1 MMQDPWWSRD
11 PVAKPAQPQA
21 AQTPFWAND
30 PVAQDPA
37 PRQQQRPQSRA
48 TVPQPAQAAPP
59 SQIAEP
65 TISGLSLDE
74 SVQALMQQGY
84 PADRALDM
92 AREQERRDKLGSD
105 AANPIP
111 LDRVEPSELLA
122 RSPTGA
128 WVVQPGGEPYFIGP
142 YQIHRGAMRPGD
154 VEYQRGQ
161 VLVRPQVD
169 DATEQRRD
177 MDPFARN
184 VDAMLRGGVDAAT
197 LGFSD
202 EIGSGLAAA
211 LSAARGQEGFGEGF
225 ERRQSRERAINE
237 ADAADAGGFRLT
249 GQVLGGLVTPGTGA
263 AGRFIQG
270 AQGASRIAR
279 AGGVGAGYGA
289 AYGLGGA
296 EGNVAERA
304 PEAVMGGLIGAGGG
318 AVVQGGQNAVS
329 AAAPRIMSG
338 LSESGAVIARGL
350 GREPA
355 DATITPQATERARLY
370 ARQLVSG
377 SGADLTANAT
387 TKPITAAEVIGP
399 RGVSNMAAL
408 VRRSGRT
415 AQAAESQ
422 LGARARET
430 PQRVIQDFA
439 DLTGMDPAGSA
450 DMIANLAASGRQR
463 AAPLYQ
469 AAYER
474 TVQPTPIIE
483 DILRRPAGRR
493 ALRRA
498 YELAREEGRNPEEL
512 GLFVMG
518 ADDGLRTGASAIKR
532 DAELI
537 EDLDALRAGTRTRGA
552 ARGPSL
558 IEFLSKQGGVRD
570 VGGDLQSVGAS
581 LWHKDGSWRSRLVR
595 PDGVDLE
602 TAAQRA
608 FDAGYFPE
616 LADATMEGAENMQRV
631 SAQDMIDAIEDEL
644 RGVRRFAR
652 EPDARGD
659 VANIRVGRR
668 AALDERLQRE
678 GLDIGTVSNDDIIR
692 RLRDADDADA
702 RIMAQMS
709 GDGQDAPN
717 VDLVAGEIP
726 TFQTL
731 DYVKRGLDDVLDT
744 FRDKTT
750 GRLRLDG
757 RGRATLGSLTRFR
770 RELERLNP
778 AYRRALSAG
787 GDPIRLEE
795 AFAKSPQLFGL
806 GVSERQFGTAIQRM
820 GDAER
825 RALIAGYANKLFEDA
840 QAGRLTT
847 RRMNEIDT
855 PLTRT
860 KLANLMGPE
869 QADDFIGR
877 IRQEVGMARA
887 GGRMAPG
894 TNSITSEVAQAVTEQ
909 DAGGGV
915 AGNLARAIQQSGLIG
930 GTMRATAEGLYAPIA
945 GFVRGTQSPLNQA
958 ARDELGR
965 ILLMRPEE
973 AAAALRAQG
982 ATTQDAS
989 RLAQILRNRPRGST
1003 TGQSAGGLAQL
1014 LGQNPTQENRRAQQ

>member
-1 MMQDPWWSRD
+1 M
-11 PVAKPAQPQA
+11 
-21 AQTPFWAND
+21 
-30 PVAQDPA
+30 
-37 PRQQQRPQSRA
+37 
-48 TVPQPAQAAPP
+48 
-59 SQIAEP
+59 
-65 TISGLSLDE
+65 G
-74 SVQALMQQGY
+74 QGY
-84 PADRALDM
+84 SARRALQL
-92 AREQERRDKLGSD
+92 AEEQQERDKLGTSAD
-105 AANPIP
+105 NPIEIATV
-111 LDRVEPSELLA
+111 DRNKLLA
-122 RSPTGA
+122 QNPTGA
-128 WVVQPGGEPYFIGP
+128 WVRQPGGEPYFVPPGGIEEGP
-142 YQIHRGAMRPGD
+142 LRPGD
-154 VEYQRGQ
+154 IEFQRGGIA
-161 VLVRPQVD
+161 VRPQVD
-169 DATEQRRD
+169 EVTEQRRQ
-177 MDPFARN
+177 MDPFARY
-184 VDAMLRGGVDAAT
+184 VDAGLRGAADAAT
-197 LGFSD
+197 FGFSD
-202 EIGSGLAAA
+202 EIGSGLASALAA
-211 LSAARGQEGFGEGF
+211 LRGQEDFGEGF
-225 ERRQSRERAINE
+225 ERRQARERAINE
-237 ADAADAGGFRLT
+237 ADAADAGAARLT
-249 GQVLGGLVTPGTGA
+249 GQVLGGFAAPGAGA
-263 AGRFIQG
+263 AGRFIQAG
-270 AQGASRIAR
+270 QGAGQIAR
-279 AGGVGAGYGA
+279 AAGVGATAGA

-296 EGNVAERA
+296 EGNVIERA
-304 PEAVMGGLIGAGGG
+304 PQAALGGLIGAGGG
-318 AVVQGGQNAVS
+318 AVVQGGMNAAQ
-329 AAAPRIMSG
+329 AAVPRIMSG
-338 LSESGAVIARGL
+338 LSESGSVIARGF

-355 DATITPQATERARLY
+355 EAVITPQATDRARQY
-370 ARQLVSG
+370 AQQLIRG
-377 SGADLTANAT
+377 AGADLAANPT
-387 TKPITAAEVIGP
+387 TKPITAAEAIGP

-430 PQRVIQDFA
+430 PQRVIQDFS

-450 DMIANLAASGRQR
+450 DMIANLATTGRQR
-463 AAPLYQ
+463 AAPLYE
-469 AAYER
+469 AAYKR

-518 ADDGLRTGASAIKR
+518 SDDGLRTGASAIKR

-558 IEFLSKQGGVRD
+558 VEFLSQQGGVRD

-581 LWHKDGSWRSRLVR
+581 LWHKDGSWRSRLVK

-608 FDAGYFPE
+608 FEAGYFPE
-616 LADATMEGAENMQRV
+616 LAEATMEGSGNMQRV
-631 SAQDMIDAIEDEL
+631 TAQDMIDAIEDEL

-652 EPDARGD
+652 QPDSRGD
-659 VANIRVGRR
+659 AANIRVGRR

-678 GLDIGTVSNDDIIR
+678 GLDINTASNDDIIR

-709 GDGQDAPN
+709 GDGPDAPN
-717 VDLVAGEIP
+717 VDLVSGEIP

-778 AYRRALSAG
+778 AYKQALSAG

-795 AFAKSPQLFGL
+795 AFAKAPQLFGL

-820 GDAER
+820 GDADR

-840 QAGRLTT
+840 QAGRLNT

-855 PLTRT
+855 PLTRN

-869 QADDFIGR
+869 QADDFISR
-877 IRQEVGMARA
+877 IRQEVGMARS

-894 TNSITSEVAQAVTEQ
+894 TNSITSEVSEAVAEQ
-909 DAGGGV
+909 DGGGGGM

-930 GTMRATAEGLYAPIA
+930 GTMRAAAEGLYAPLA

-982 ATTQDAS
+982 VPTQDAS
-989 RLAQILRNRPRGST
+989 RLARALANRPRGSV
-1003 TGQSAGGLAQL
+1003 TGQAAGALSQALAP
-1014 LGQNPTQENRRAQQ
+1014 NSTQERQRAQQ